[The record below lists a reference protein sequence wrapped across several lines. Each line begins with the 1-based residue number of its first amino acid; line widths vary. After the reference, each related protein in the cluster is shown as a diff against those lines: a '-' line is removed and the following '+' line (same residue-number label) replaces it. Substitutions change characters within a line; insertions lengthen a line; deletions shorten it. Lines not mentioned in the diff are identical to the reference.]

1 MTDANI
7 LVTVYTNGV
16 IYIQPGTT
24 VGKMLSVVQ
33 ALEDMILNIQ
43 INTTPVE
50 ILPPTDVAAS

>member
-1 MTDANI
+1 MADANI
-7 LVTVYTNGV
+7 LVTVYTNGI

-24 VGKMLSVVQ
+24 VGKMLSVAQ

-50 ILPPTDVAAS
+50 TLPPTDVAVS